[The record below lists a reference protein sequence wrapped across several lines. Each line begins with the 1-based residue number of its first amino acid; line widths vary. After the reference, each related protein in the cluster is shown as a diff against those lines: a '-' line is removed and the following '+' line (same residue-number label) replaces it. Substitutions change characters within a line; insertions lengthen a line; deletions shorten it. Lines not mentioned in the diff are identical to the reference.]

1 MNHSIAYPEFPVT
14 SHEERRQSD
23 YQLYDA
29 IVAAVSDIN
38 LTLPSSRRL
47 TLEIA
52 ESSREDQIRLHIYRT
67 SQIIHSYTFASL
79 PNSF

>member
-1 MNHSIAYPEFPVT
+1 MNHSIAYPEFSVT
-14 SHEERRQSD
+14 SYEERKQSD

-52 ESSREDQIRLHIYRT
+52 DSSEKQIRLHIYRT
-67 SQIIHSYTFASL
+67 SQIIHSYTFESL
-79 PNSF
+79 PNSL